1 MKNNLFPTL
10 CFLFVIFSCNPKTE
24 TREAE
29 TETIK
34 EFPETIEM
42 PIPTGDN
49 SQNALDWAG
58 SYEGTLPCAD
68 CEGIETTLALNDDLT
83 YQMNTNYL
91 GRNDALEEET
101 SGTFSWDENG
111 AVITLENKTEA
122 ENRFKIGE
130 GRIWAL
136 DSNGDMIT
144 GDLANHYIL
153 KKIDK

>member
-1 MKNNLFPTL
+1 MEP
-10 CFLFVIFSCNPKTE
+10 IAKT
-24 TREAE
+24 
-29 TETIK
+29 
-34 EFPETIEM
+34 
-42 PIPTGDN
+42 DSHD
-49 SQNALDWAG
+49 SQNSLDWAG
-58 SYEGTLPCAD
+58 TYEGTLPCAD

-111 AVITLENKTEA
+111 AVITLENKAEA
-122 ENRFKIGE
+122 ENSFKIGE

-153 KKIDK
+153 KKIN